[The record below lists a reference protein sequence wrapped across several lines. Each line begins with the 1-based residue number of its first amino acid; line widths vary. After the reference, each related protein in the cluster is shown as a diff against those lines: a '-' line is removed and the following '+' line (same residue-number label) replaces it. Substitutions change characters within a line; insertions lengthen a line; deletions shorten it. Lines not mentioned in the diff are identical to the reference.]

1 MTNKSSPA
9 ESWILKKGGLLARLE
24 MGRFATIKK
33 GPFCAPQLKGL
44 LVSLALGKDGY
55 DGFLA
60 NKKNTPLM
68 DPKAPNISQAIM

>member
-1 MTNKSSPA
+1 MPESNSKTANKQTD
-9 ESWILKKGGLLARLE
+9 L
-24 MGRFATIKK
+24 
-33 GPFCAPQLKGL
+33 FCAPRLKGL